1 MSITSDNWD
10 DLRIFLAVARKTS
23 IRQAA
28 IKLNVSHS
36 TVLRRINGF
45 ENHLGMR
52 LFERQPD
59 GYYMTTAGEE
69 LLSSAIQIE
78 EEILAASRRVAGH
91 DQHLNSM
98 ITVTLPDIF
107 SSHLLMPDFAAYQ
120 KANPDILLEI
130 VPGYTMANLARREAD
145 VAIRVSNNPPDDLVG
160 RRVLDMARATYG
172 RRDLVEKY
180 GKKCAETIGWI
191 SWNSGQAPH
200 QRAGR
205 SGHHAPVSQQWKDE
219 SDFPD
224 APISICIPDPA
235 SALAAAKQGMGIV
248 LLPCFI
254 GDPDPDLC
262 RVPPG
267 SLHRSTNIWVLTH
280 EDLRN
285 TARIKNF
292 TGFICDAIHKRHDL
306 IEGTSD

>member
-36 TVLRRINGF
+36 TVLRRIDRF
-45 ENHLGMR
+45 ESHLGIR

-59 GYYMTTAGEE
+59 GYFMTTAGEE
-69 LLSSAIQIE
+69 LLTSAVQVE
-78 EEILAASRRVAGH
+78 EEIIAAARRVAGH
-91 DQHLNSM
+91 DQQVNSM

-107 SSHLLMPDFAAYQ
+107 CSHLLMPDFAAYQ
-120 KANPDILLEI
+120 RANPEILLEI
-130 VPGYTMANLARREAD
+130 APGYKMANLARREAD

-180 GKKCAETIGWI
+180 GEKCAETIGWI
-191 SWNSGQAPH
+191 SWNTDQAPH
-200 QRAGR
+200 QRSEKSA
-205 SGHHAPVSQQWKDE
+205 HHGPVSQQWKEE

-224 APISICIPDPA
+224 APTSICIPDPVT
-235 SALAAAKQGMGIV
+235 ALAAAKQGMGIV
-248 LLPCFI
+248 LLPCFV
-254 GDPDPDLC
+254 GDPEPDLC
-262 RVPPG
+262 RLPPG
-267 SLHRSTNIWVLTH
+267 SFHRSTNIWVLTH

-292 TGFICDAIHKRHDL
+292 TGFIYDAIRKHHRL
-306 IEGTSD
+306 IEGTS